1 MIAIK
6 WVTIVLNLD
15 FFPEEFYVSIHLLHS
30 RDNRNF
36 HSLAGIDNVHNEHL
50 FEQEKN
56 NLRLTK

>member
-6 WVTIVLNLD
+6 WVTIVLNLE

-50 FEQEKN
+50 LK
-56 NLRLTK
+56 KKKII